1 MFYSTTDGQYINEGQ
16 AFTINGIQYSSNW
29 LNLSTP
35 EEKLAIGLEEVIAT
49 NSPDNDTYYWVT
61 STLNKASLTYT
72 NTPKDLAQVKTTAVS
87 QVNATAYSILL
98 PSDWMAVKAFETS
111 TPIDPT
117 WNVWRATITYTNTPK
132 DLTQVKINAVN
143 QVNVTAYSILLPS
156 DWMAV
161 KAFETSTPID
171 PTWNTWRATI
181 RTEAANAITAIN
193 KTTDVD
199 AVATAVQVNWTPDPK
214 TPISK

>member
-1 MFYSTTDGQYINEGQ
+1 MFYSNQDGQYISEGN
-16 AFTINGIQYSSNW
+16 AFTIGDVQYPANW

-49 NSPDNDTYYWVT
+49 NSPASDIYYWVS
-61 STLNKASLTYT
+61 STLDKASLTYT

-87 QVNATAYSILL
+87 QVNAS
-98 PSDWMAVKAFETS
+98 
-111 TPIDPT
+111 
-117 WNVWRATITYTNTPK
+117 
-132 DLTQVKINAVN
+132 
-143 QVNVTAYSILLPS
+143 AYSILLPS

-171 PTWNTWRATI
+171 PTWNTWRSTI

-193 KTTDVD
+193 AATTVD
-199 AVATAVQVNWTPDPK
+199 QVATAVNVTWSPDPYQPK
-214 TPISK
+214 VGE

>member
-16 AFTINGIQYSSNW
+16 AFTIGDVQYPANW

-49 NSPDNDTYYWVT
+49 NSPASDIYYWVS
-61 STLNKASLTYT
+61 STLDKASLTYT
-72 NTPKDLAQVKTTAVS
+72 NTPKDLVQVKTNAVS
-87 QVNATAYSILL
+87 QVNAS
-98 PSDWMAVKAFETS
+98 
-111 TPIDPT
+111 
-117 WNVWRATITYTNTPK
+117 
-132 DLTQVKINAVN
+132 
-143 QVNVTAYSILLPS
+143 AYSILLPS

-193 KTTDVD
+193 ASTTVD
-199 AVATAVQVNWTPDPK
+199 QVATAVNVTWSPDPSQPK
-214 TPISK
+214 VGE